1 MQDPRPVLE
10 TSVNGTVTVV
20 GVRCR
25 ACGHSVAYRRPACP
39 VCGAAVA
46 EATFGPSGIVWSH
59 TRVRIPVGERVPP
72 YDLVYVDLQDGPRI
86 LAHGPAIEDEQAAP
100 AFAIGD
106 VVELRCLNAAGDPT
120 VQIIA

>member
-1 MQDPRPVLE
+1 VQDPRPVLE